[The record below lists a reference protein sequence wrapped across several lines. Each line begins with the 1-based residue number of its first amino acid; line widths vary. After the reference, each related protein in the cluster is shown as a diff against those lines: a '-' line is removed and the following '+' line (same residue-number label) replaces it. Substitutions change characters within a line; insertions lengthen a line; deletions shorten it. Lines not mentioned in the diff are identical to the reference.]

1 MNEGQTELVKYSKT
15 PYPVGGGAMFRD
27 PQWMPETQDGT

>member
-15 PYPVGGGAMFRD
+15 PYPVGGGGYVPRPPVDA
-27 PQWMPETQDGT
+27 